1 MGNNFVNR
9 AQCLCALSHASIL
22 TYFQSCLD
30 QYLSPPLSN
39 ANVSFIC
46 NTVRFSWDSLRSS
59 IGSPD
64 LLDGFLTLCILKFCL
79 LFVCP
84 TQSRP
89 TLCDPMDCSP
99 PGFSVHGILQARI
112 LDWVAMPFS
121 RRSSQPRD
129 WTQVSL
135 IVGRFFTF
143 LYSYLICGMVVSIKW
158 DSICKVLSL
167 HRWNCV
173 PIIAPSEIMVSYLC
187 SVLSHLH
194 ELHIKPFLIGDHLW
208 GVESTPPKRIWGARA
223 EVRGHLLYDLFCTW
237 GKRGTEK

>member
-46 NTVRFSWDSLRSS
+46 NTVRFSWDSLLSS

-89 TLCDPMDCSP
+89 TLCDPTDCSP
-99 PGFSVHGILQARI
+99 LGSSIHGIFQARVLQWGAIAFSKDI
-112 LDWVAMPFS
+112 LKERKFLRYVWLKLGTNTKEFLFHVFAAIIVVIWLGLLWSP
-121 RRSSQPRD
+121 RR
-129 WTQVSL
+129 
-135 IVGRFFTF
+135 
-143 LYSYLICGMVVSIKW
+143 
-158 DSICKVLSL
+158 
-167 HRWNCV
+167 
-173 PIIAPSEIMVSYLC
+173 
-187 SVLSHLH
+187 
-194 ELHIKPFLIGDHLW
+194 LIG
-208 GVESTPPKRIWGARA
+208 
-223 EVRGHLLYDLFCTW
+223 
-237 GKRGTEK
+237 